1 MYSPEVLHEITK
13 RVVRIGFIIASADG
27 LSDDEKNH
35 LVKFAKKRSHHLSDQ
50 EIHAELESGSKG
62 IASLTPDDIAILK
75 TLTHTELGKV
85 LNEIVHQVSDD
96 KGNLS
101 ESEVKALNGV
111 WKALA

>member
-1 MYSPEVLHEITK
+1 MYSPDVFKEITK

-50 EIHAELESGSKG
+50 EINAELECGSKG
-62 IASLTPDDIAILK
+62 ISSLTPDDIAILK
-75 TLTHTELGKV
+75 KLTHVELGKV
-85 LNEIVHQVSDD
+85 LNEVVHQIADE

-101 ESEVKALNGV
+101 EPEVKALNSV

>member
-1 MYSPEVLHEITK
+1 MYSPEVFHELTK

-50 EIHAELESGSKG
+50 EIHDELANGSKG
-62 IASLTPDDIAILK
+62 VSSLTPDDIAILK
-75 TLTHTELGKV
+75 KLTHTELGKV
-85 LNEIVHQVSDD
+85 LNEIVHQVSDE

-101 ESEVKALNGV
+101 EPEVKALNSV